1 MQPVELHGDRR
12 LYHAAAVIAG
22 SFSALMLKEGAT
34 VLARAGFPDEQAK
47 AMLAPLAIAS
57 LRNMVRT
64 DNAMTGPASRGDE
77 RTIAS
82 HRDALN
88 EHDLVDGVMTVYD
101 ILSAQIKARLG
112 HD

>member
-1 MQPVELHGDRR
+1 
-12 LYHAAAVIAG
+12 
-22 SFSALMLKEGAT
+22 
-34 VLARAGFPDEQAK
+34 
-47 AMLAPLAIAS
+47 MLAPLAIAS

-88 EHDLVDGVMTVYD
+88 EHDLVDVMTVYD